1 MLLFWYSYISASV
14 FVSVLQF
21 FFKCWSFPWWV
32 HIVIFICVFVDVIW
46 VVFVW
51 GHLQIKL
58 LWMPM
63 DDSGFSGKHL
73 WVWHLGHSVCEY
85 MVGHVNH
92 CFLKFLIFLKI
103 SRLYISNPISFPP
116 LLSIFTHLPLLPPS
130 TLPFLFRKEE
140 ASHRCQPALAYQVAV
155 RIRLSSSMKTLIFR
169 LITVYAVFCLHV
181 CIGTTYMPNTRGSQ
195 KRALYLLRLELQTFL
210 SHPTDSGNWTQDF
223 WKIRQCS

>member
-1 MLLFWYSYISASV
+1 MYGSCSLCEWNSITHPDFLSP
-14 FVSVLQF
+14 VSSTWCYYFGIHTSLPQCLYQSFNF

-92 CFLKFLIFLKI
+92 CFLKFSIFFLKLVDFT
-103 SRLYISNPISFPP
+103 SQLQFPS
-116 LLSIFTHLPLLPPS
+116 LLSSQSSPTSLSYPHPLF
-130 TLPFLFRKEE
+130 PFSSEKR
-140 ASHRCQPALAYQVAV
+140 
-155 RIRLSSSMKTLIFR
+155 RL
-169 LITVYAVFCLHV
+169 
-181 CIGTTYMPNTRGSQ
+181 
-195 KRALYLLRLELQTFL
+195 
-210 SHPTDSGNWTQDF
+210 PTDVNQP
-223 WKIRQCS
+223 